1 MLFIYSLLPSFW
13 LSFFCTCIA
22 NPKSLIKYLKKWNYA
37 LKCKTWLQWADSGC
51 LLKLEKHSSVP
62 HNMKETTRVVI
73 NLVINGQLSMSISDK
88 THKMKGTGVQLCCS
102 NLNGNT
108 TSQKWHSDQPW
119 PVQPGFSTGTLL
131 QDQEP
136 SNLINEFICHQT
148 DNLYLICCYYTSG
161 ATCSQNQIT
170 RGGSRSRTT
179 LLFFIAAIQSA
190 FIWFSFPMWTEENT
204 YLPSHRS
211 TVRINEFIVSLCL

>member
-73 NLVINGQLSMSISDK
+73 NLVKIQLSMSISDK

-119 PVQPGFSTGTLL
+119 PVQPGLSTGTLL

-170 RGGSRSRTT
+170 RRRQQEQNNTA
-179 LLFFIAAIQSA
+179 LF
-190 FIWFSFPMWTEENT
+190 
-204 YLPSHRS
+204 HRS
-211 TVRINEFIVSLCL
+211 HSVSFHMIQFPNVNWG